1 MGHRLYTSMDLLK
14 PDVGKRVKR
23 KQEGMM
29 QRNGGR
35 ERKFSSGELV
45 LVKGLGLKNGWI
57 EGVIKEAPG
66 AVLYVV
72 RLKDG
77 RLVKRHVEQIH
88 RKNKLSQELVE
99 YEDNENISTSA
110 SDLNEEVESE
120 IVNAPV
126 PMPSSP
132 TKETSNGT
140 SSFQEGLPA
149 ENPFSSKEG
158 RENSTSHTPT
168 SVTTT
173 LAEKRDS
180 YTSQDIE
187 LSMSSRPTR
196 VR

>member
-1 MGHRLYTSMDLLK
+1 
-14 PDVGKRVKR
+14 
-23 KQEGMM
+23 M

-57 EGVIKEAPG
+57 EGVIKEALG
-66 AVLYVV
+66 AVSYVV
-72 RLKDG
+72 RLKNG

-99 YEDNENISTSA
+99 YEDNENISTNA
-110 SDLNEEVESE
+110 SDLNEDVESE

-132 TKETSNGT
+132 AKETSNGT
-140 SSFQEGLPA
+140 SSIQEGLPA
-149 ENPFSSKEG
+149 ENPFNSKEG
-158 RENSTSHTPT
+158 RENLTSHTPA

-173 LAEKRDS
+173 LTEKRES
-180 YTSQDIE
+180 YTSQDIG
-187 LSMSSRPTR
+187 LCQVGLPGLRSHHPTLKDC
-196 VR
+196 